1 MNCWQQA
8 PSPSYEG
15 LTWCTSKLPV
25 IKIFN
30 HYFHRRTV
38 LQVMFDMGL
47 VVVALILALYIQS
60 NASLFHLAIV
70 GEGFTRGV
78 LIALGVLSVN
88 SALGFYERGRSK
100 SSGQMRARA
109 VLSVL
114 LSGAI
119 ASGVLVLLPLE
130 PSYDAK
136 WVVLVVLGTT
146 GFMLTH
152 RVLVGE
158 MLPTALKRR
167 RVLVYGTGERAATVG
182 QSLQHA
188 SAHVELVGYY
198 ASPNETEARVPAAAI
213 VAPGERLDLLAQR
226 EGVDEIV
233 VALTDRRGGAMP
245 MRELLDCKLRG
256 VRVSDVATYFEQN
269 LGQIRIE
276 SASAGWLIFGEGFN
290 QGFLRTLVKRV
301 FDIVSALILLVL
313 TLPLML
319 VTALLVKLESPGP
332 VFYSQERV
340 GLNGRIFKVVKFRS
354 MRNDAEKDGVPRW
367 ATAGDSRVTRIGRI
381 LRKVRIDELPQL
393 FCVLK
398 GDMSMVGPRPE
409 RPYFVDQLV
418 QDIPFY
424 AVRHSVKPGVTG
436 WAQVSYHYGASKEDT
451 VEKLQYDLYY
461 VKNHSLFLDVVVL
474 FETIGV
480 VLTGSGAH

>member
-1 MNCWQQA
+1 
-8 PSPSYEG
+8 
-15 LTWCTSKLPV
+15 
-25 IKIFN
+25 
-30 HYFHRRTV
+30 
-38 LQVMFDMGL
+38 
-47 VVVALILALYIQS
+47 
-60 NASLFHLAIV
+60 
-70 GEGFTRGV
+70 
-78 LIALGVLSVN
+78 
-88 SALGFYERGRSK
+88 
-100 SSGQMRARA
+100 
-109 VLSVL
+109 
-114 LSGAI
+114 
-119 ASGVLVLLPLE
+119 
-130 PSYDAK
+130 
-136 WVVLVVLGTT
+136 
-146 GFMLTH
+146 
-152 RVLVGE
+152 
-158 MLPTALKRR
+158 
-167 RVLVYGTGERAATVG
+167 
-182 QSLQHA
+182 
-188 SAHVELVGYY
+188 
-198 ASPNETEARVPAAAI
+198 VPASAI

-233 VALTDRRGGAMP
+233 VALTERRGGAMP
-245 MRELLDCKLRG
+245 MRELLDCKLHG

-290 QGFLRTLVKRV
+290 QGFLRTLIKRV

-340 GLNGRIFKVVKFRS
+340 GLNGRVFKVVKFRS

-409 RPYFVDQLV
+409 RPYFVEQLV